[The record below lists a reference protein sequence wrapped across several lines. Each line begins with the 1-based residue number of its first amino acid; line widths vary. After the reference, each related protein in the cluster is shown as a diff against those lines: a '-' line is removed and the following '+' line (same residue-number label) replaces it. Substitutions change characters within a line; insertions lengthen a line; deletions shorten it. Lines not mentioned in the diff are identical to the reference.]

1 MEKPMATSYADA
13 LDLIREAGRS
23 GRIVAVGMQRWYNRS
38 DVEMRRVVESGRM
51 GPVRL
56 INYQEYRGDWYPGT
70 WKYTDPA
77 TGKKISWRLLN
88 KTAGSSELEFSIHAF
103 ATVASLVKSPLARL
117 TASGGVVHY
126 NDRETR
132 DISPLIADFES
143 GARLNYSFSCFA
155 LGGGTSCTEL
165 CDKGALRRDGGQLL
179 LAEGGGKF
187 APLQG
192 GSDAAGERAEAQ
204 MYREFL
210 QDVRERKPS
219 PLRPEV
225 ALEPSKIAYAAQM
238 SIAEGRTVTAK
249 DFS

>member
-1 MEKPMATSYADA
+1 M
-13 LDLIREAGRS
+13 
-23 GRIVAVGMQRWYNRS
+23 
-38 DVEMRRVVESGRM
+38 
-51 GPVRL
+51 
-56 INYQEYRGDWYPGT
+56 
-70 WKYTDPA
+70 
-77 TGKKISWRLLN
+77 
-88 KTAGSSELEFSIHAF
+88 
-103 ATVASLVKSPLARL
+103 
-117 TASGGVVHY
+117 
-126 NDRETR
+126 
-132 DISPLIADFES
+132 
-143 GARLNYSFSCFA
+143 
-155 LGGGTSCTEL
+155 
-165 CDKGALRRDGGQLL
+165 RRDGGQLL

-238 SIAEGRTVTAK
+238 SIAEGRIVTAK